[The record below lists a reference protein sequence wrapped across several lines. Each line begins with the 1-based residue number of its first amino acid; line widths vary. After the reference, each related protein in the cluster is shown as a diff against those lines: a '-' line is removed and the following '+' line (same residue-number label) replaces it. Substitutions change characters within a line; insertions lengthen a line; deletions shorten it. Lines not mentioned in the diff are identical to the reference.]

1 MNRGQVKAEIWKAT
15 HNKFF
20 YFALFIGMYLAC
32 YDLVR
37 IIPEQL
43 ELFRREHIS
52 YLPNGQM
59 WTYQN
64 WSDTTVFI
72 NWMGMQMDFINRVV
86 FWFGLPLLTAL
97 PHGWTEVRER
107 KNGYRNHMLVKM
119 KKREYWE
126 AKALAGFF
134 SGGIVVCIPTF
145 FTFLILLLVLPS
157 GKPRVAESISGINE
171 TMLGSRL
178 FFQHPWIFVLANLA
192 YMFLWGGTFALLA
205 LAAGSIWKRKTA
217 AVFTPLIL
225 CILIELGYEMQLYQT
240 KTECSPFMITHLAP
254 NRGTSG
260 WVIMAELAIFLGGS
274 LLILWRREKKDEGL

>member
-1 MNRGQVKAEIWKAT
+1 MKQIKSELWKT
-15 HNKFF
+15 MHNKFF
-20 YFALFIGMYLAC
+20 HFALFIGMYLAC
-32 YDLVR
+32 YDLVKK
-37 IIPEQL
+37 IPE
-43 ELFRREHIS
+43 ELAIFRHDRFIILS
-52 YLPNGQM
+52 NGQK
-59 WTYQN
+59 WGTQN
-64 WSDTTVFI
+64 WEEATVFI
-72 NWMGMQMDFINRVV
+72 HWMGMGMDYINRVV
-86 FWFGLPLLTAL
+86 FYFGYPLLAAL
-97 PHGWTEVRER
+97 PCGWGLVRER
-107 KNGYRNHMLVKM
+107 KNGYRNLLLTKS
-119 KKREYWE
+119 KKKKCLS
-126 AKALAGFF
+126 AKIIAGFF
-134 SGGIVVCIPTF
+134 SGGIVVCIPVL
-145 FTFLILLLVLPS
+145 FTFLIMLLVLPT
-157 GKPRVAESISGINE
+157 GNPRPFDTISGINE

-192 YMFLWGGTFALLA
+192 YMFLWGGTFALMA